1 MLAIDRA
8 YVGVALILAVVGM
21 LLGLYM
27 GAAADNR
34 LVTLRVAIVL
44 PGFVT
49 LAIYGMLYRLWP
61 AMKKA
66 QLAPVQFWAAMIG
79 ITAIFIGT
87 YFYILYGS
95 VPIVAAGSMVFIVGA
110 ALMAWLFLTSS
121 RDS

>member
-1 MLAIDRA
+1 MLEIDRSYIA
-8 YVGVALILAVVGM
+8 VALILAVAGM

-34 LVTLRVAIVL
+34 FVTLHVAIVL

-66 QLAPVQFWAAMIG
+66 RLAPVQFWVAMIG
-79 ITAIFIGT
+79 IAGIFVGT
-87 YFYILYGS
+87 YFYIMNGN
-95 VPIVAAGSMVFIVGA
+95 VPIVAAGSIIFIIGA

-121 RDS
+121 RDA